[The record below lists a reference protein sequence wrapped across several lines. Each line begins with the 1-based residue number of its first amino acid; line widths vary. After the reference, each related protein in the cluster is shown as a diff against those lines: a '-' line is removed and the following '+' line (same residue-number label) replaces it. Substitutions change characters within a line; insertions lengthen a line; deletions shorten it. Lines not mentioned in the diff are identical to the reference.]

1 MERVRLSKQL
11 AIIIVKVDKLQK
23 ESEELQRMTK
33 DLRSSRAYTK
43 IFCEMKR
50 IKRFD

>member
-1 MERVRLSKQL
+1 LSERL
-11 AIIIVKVDKLQK
+11 AIIVVEVNKLQK
-23 ESEELQRMTK
+23 ESEELQRMTE
-33 DLRSSRAYTK
+33 DLRASRAYAK